1 MKKIFSYLMIAAG
14 VMFAGCEEDLDIL
27 NPNRPTLDVF
37 WRNAQDAEQGVNA
50 IYSTSH
56 RGGFSRWL
64 PLVYI
69 SRSDIGYSASPWAD
83 LANALDRFIQPDYN
97 FGPITD
103 IWVDNYVGIFRANQV
118 IANVPD
124 IEMNEELKQRLLGE
138 AYFLRGQFY
147 YHLVSLW
154 GNVPL
159 MLEPSKPTDLP
170 ETASI
175 EQVWAQIEA
184 DLTKA
189 VALLPATYPDAKD
202 IGRATKGAANAF
214 LAKAYMQQQ
223 KYGAALEPLQWLV
236 EGEGAGI
243 YGLIPDYRDNFL
255 ITTENNKESVF
266 EWQFAENPTEFTD
279 NDVQTPDHNY
289 GTSVAQFLA
298 PRGIGWSDVQ
308 ARRWVVDEFLKEKT
322 EDGQR
327 DPRLAATFIFDN
339 TDAGGPEET
348 MVYGQTFAQ
357 RFGADNQEVW
367 FRKFLNDHWKNEEG
381 YRSPNNWRFIRY
393 SDVLLMYAETL
404 NATGNT
410 AQAYQYVDRVRER
423 VGLAPL
429 SEVMPNLNQ
438 EEFLEQIKH
447 ERLLELAGEGHR
459 WNDLLRWGDLGTDLA
474 DRDPGFANFV
484 KGKHELLPIPQRDL
498 DINPALVQNPGWN

>member
-1 MKKIFSYLMIAAG
+1 MIAAG
-14 VMFAGCEEDLDIL
+14 IILAGCETDLDIP
-27 NPNRPTLDVF
+27 NPNEPTIEVF
-37 WRNAQDAEQGVNA
+37 WRNAQDAERGVNA
-50 IYSTSH
+50 IYSVSH

-64 PLVYI
+64 PLIYI
-69 SRSDIGYSASPWAD
+69 SRSDVGYSASPWAD

-97 FGPITD
+97 FGPVVD
-103 IWVDNYVGIFRANQV
+103 VWVDNYVGIFRANQV
-118 IANVPD
+118 IANVPNID
-124 IEMNEELKQRLLGE
+124 MDEDLKRRLLGE

-159 MLEPSKPTDLP
+159 MLEPSRPADLP
-170 ETASI
+170 KTATK
-175 EQVWAQIEA
+175 EEVWAQIES

-189 VALLPATYPDAKD
+189 AAMLPAVYPNANDL
-202 IGRATKGAANAF
+202 GRATKGAANAF
-214 LAKAYMQQQ
+214 LAKAYMQQHEYQ
-223 KYGAALEPLQWLV
+223 AALEPLRWLV

-243 YGLIPDYRDNFL
+243 YGLLADYRENFL
-255 ITTENNKESVF
+255 VTTENNKESVF

-308 ARRWVVDEFLKEKT
+308 ARRWVVNEFLEEKT
-322 EDGQR
+322 VDGER
-327 DPRLAATFIFDN
+327 DPRLPVTFIFDFM
-339 TDAGGPEET
+339 DERGPEFT
-348 MVYGQTFAQ
+348 MVYGETFAQ
-357 RFGADNQEVW
+357 RFGVDNQEVW

-404 NATGNT
+404 NALGNT
-410 AQAYQYVDRVRER
+410 DQAYQYVDRVRQR

-438 EEFLEQIKH
+438 IRINIDIPLRNRQQFM
-447 ERLLELAGEGHR
+447 LALYKVGKAR
-459 WNDLLRWGDLGTDLA
+459 ITLR
-474 DRDPGFANFV
+474 
-484 KGKHELLPIPQRDL
+484 
-498 DINPALVQNPGWN
+498 